1 MVNFY
6 HIIERRRI
14 PDMAIADDKYLHPWD
29 VFMWF

>member
-6 HIIERRRI
+6 RVIERRRI
-14 PDMAIADDKYLHPWD
+14 PDMAKADDNNLHPWD